1 MSGCP
6 HCTDFNPIWEELI
19 TDDNIKNKVKCIK
32 IDSNNIP
39 ENFNVETF
47 PTIILE
53 NGTKQINY
61 DEYNKERTKEN
72 IIQFIN
78 DNIMKSEN

>member
-1 MSGCP
+1 MVISRRLKFDG
-6 HCTDFNPIWEELI
+6 I
-19 TDDNIKNKVKCIK
+19 KCIK

-72 IIQFIN
+72 
-78 DNIMKSEN
+78 KH